1 MTLRRPSAP
10 RIPPVQKIL
19 DVMSERRD
27 MSQPGAYNIA
37 ATVGANRKV
46 GKALGAYARVLME
59 EGSLDPR
66 LREIVIL
73 RIGWD
78 TQSVYEFGQ
87 HTLFGGKAGLSDE
100 EIYLLTRPIS
110 QGKWSSVE
118 QALIQMT
125 DDIYA
130 DDCVSDS
137 TWMELKAH
145 LSDADI
151 IEAMAV
157 AMNWRTAS
165 TLLNSCGVELD
176 AGVPGWPTARSRTYV
191 EG

>member
-1 MTLRRPSAP
+1 VSLRRPSSP
-10 RIPPVQKIL
+10 RIPPVQRIL

-27 MSQPGAYNIA
+27 MSQPGAYNIG
-37 ATVGANRKV
+37 ATVGTNRAV
-46 GKALGAYARVLME
+46 GKALSAYARVLMD

-78 TQSVYEFGQ
+78 AQSVYEFGQ
-87 HTLFGGKAGLSDE
+87 HTLFGGRAGLSDE
-100 EIYLLTRPIS
+100 EIYGLTRPIS
-110 QGKWSSVE
+110 QGDWGPVE
-118 QALIQMT
+118 RALIQMT

-130 DDCVSDS
+130 DDCVSDA
-137 TWMELKAH
+137 TWSDLKAH

-157 AMNWRTAS
+157 VMNWRTAS

-176 AGVPGWPTARSRTYV
+176 AGVPGWPTAPSRA
-191 EG
+191 